1 MKNSVKAKISAFIIS
16 ILHGQTGRKLGSIEK
31 VLDEYLLSLQVDID
45 FDKYFTDK
53 KSYNK
58 LRKEKLLKIDE
69 SSIITVE
76 EIERKYFETLQKF
89 NDYLNNSNNNSPD
102 TDVGNN

>member
-1 MKNSVKAKISAFIIS
+1 MRNILDKTPKQLQKEIHGKVRAILEAPDLETMVKLEES
-16 ILHGQTGRKLGSIEK
+16 LGSIEK

-58 LRKEKLLKIDE
+58 LRKE
-69 SSIITVE
+69 S
-76 EIERKYFETLQKF
+76 F
-89 NDYLNNSNNNSPD
+89 
-102 TDVGNN
+102 